1 MVHHMTDAVSKQQ
14 FLAADKTCSC
24 ETTTSTVLRIRR
36 ATSDEPFT
44 SRLSRQ
50 ETMFLDFSRSWPR
63 RCLDIHACS
72 YFIDHI
78 LRGQEPNAE

>member
-1 MVHHMTDAVSKQQ
+1 MVHHMMDAVSKQQ

-36 ATSDEPFT
+36 TTSDEPLFHDY
-44 SRLSRQ
+44 Q

-63 RCLDIHACS
+63 RCLDIHAYVLIS
-72 YFIDHI
+72 LTIY
-78 LRGQEPNAE
+78 